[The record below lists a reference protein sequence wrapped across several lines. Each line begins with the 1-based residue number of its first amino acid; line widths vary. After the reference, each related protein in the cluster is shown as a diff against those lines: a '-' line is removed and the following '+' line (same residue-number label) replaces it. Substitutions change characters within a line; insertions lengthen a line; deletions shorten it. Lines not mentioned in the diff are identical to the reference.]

1 LFVAGT
7 VAEMASKT
15 KQAEEEENPFVP
27 PPVDLDKIPL
37 VDKDR
42 LIADTICTFDFSD
55 LQSWL
60 REVFLDQSD
69 EVGLWESNLP
79 LYMFPQVHHFP
90 EFALKCRAHYIP
102 EQKAII
108 SSLGDVLFF
117 ITPEDID
124 QMMQITRPDSVIPF
138 SLEVL
143 TELYQK
149 MTFPQRAQIFEL
161 FSPPSSPIPTTSP
174 PYPSSIF
181 SIKGN
186 QIISAVCALLGYFSD
201 QWVDEPILGFLSIF
215 SNDEQPTTQFD
226 YSTFLANNIHDQF
239 MNFPTEG
246 VFRYSSIL
254 AYMFLYFQ
262 AERFKFSMQKMDA
275 DGKPQPVTAWTSLL
289 KRNSAEYNFAEFI
302 DQFYHPVLG
311 MLTGVPEPRVNDEV
325 RRVLHLTENAK
336 TGDWYLYQNH
346 SEIRVYGCELAP
358 FKLPKYMPVRIF
370 ALEYIRQIMN
380 SDDIHFVSLKKK
392 QQLRLKGQIGSFICN
407 NRGAGDEADRLLRE
421 MKFMT
426 SFPWH
431 YDPHGIISEMRVKN
445 KNAPYV
451 HEPRPEIEKYA
462 NQTEWEPDTLED
474 VEPVVREEQQGPSTS
489 ALPATTPQVLKEKR
503 PRQES
508 SPPVT
513 EVSTEEFQI
522 HSKKPKTVSTVGTTV
537 EATTL
542 ITTVTTTGAKQFT
555 SSFGSS
561 QHKEVTVKSRD
572 SPLDTPPSGTGP
584 QLGIFEKYDLIKKR
598 NQSLTSSAYAQFQK
612 QSSTAQHRLLSAFDS
627 EKGRMH
633 MAYLHALVTDPKVM
647 SDYRRTTFEF
657 QAKDVHPADQM
668 DMHKQTGEMISH
680 TLARVSTSAAKYR
693 TALSNAQTQLKL
705 EKMSSFAKDNKIKTL
720 EELVLKIGY
729 DPANVQAA
737 EEMIKKKNADI
748 AALRKRLKL
757 PPTEDPQTKEIA
769 EREGEKDE
777 MMRLLMEQNAQLREM
792 EDEMEK
798 LLKEKEQMKTVEG
811 VTLSAIPIAG
821 SSTVAAT
828 VTVVPSATT
837 EQVPEG
843 TLDLAKSMERMNLQ
857 ESEISRLKKEV
868 ENLQELKTSF
878 QTSLSKEK
886 QVNEQMRKELQ
897 QLQKQT
903 LAGKTLAEV
912 KELVWTDIAKS
923 INEIWPMVQIMFE
936 QNELLERSKQAVEK
950 IRTELGDM
958 PAQANDIIR
967 FLNSKTREELEEL
980 KIEDRTET
988 ILEVKRVLTKRSL
1001 MLQLEEKIQVMDQ
1014 GVQRFFL
1021 KIDTLTRKGLP
1032 GMKVINDKLM
1042 TLPDYKKKLIEVS
1055 KDCAKFAGIQSNIT
1069 GRAFMEAL
1077 HLDIEIQHEIKHIFV
1092 VKPTFAKYTDMDE
1105 VYRRLL
1111 KVTVPTHIRWE
1122 ELCDLLD

>member
-15 KQAEEEENPFVP
+15 KQVEEEENPFVP

-42 LIADTICTFDFSD
+42 LIADTACSFDFSD

-90 EFALKCRAHYIP
+90 EFALKCRFHYVP
-102 EQKAII
+102 EQKAIV

-124 QMMQITRPDSVIPF
+124 QMMQVTRPDSAAQF
-138 SLEVL
+138 NLEVL
-143 TELYQK
+143 TELYQR

-215 SNDEQPTTQFD
+215 SNGEQPTTQFD
-226 YSTFLANNIHDQF
+226 YGTFLAKNIHDQF

-262 AERFKFSMQKMDA
+262 AEKFSFSMQKMDA

-311 MLTGVPEPRVNDEV
+311 MLAGVPEPRVNDEV
-325 RRVLHLTENAK
+325 RRVLHLSENTK

-370 ALEYIRQIMN
+370 SLEYIRQIMN

-421 MKFMT
+421 MKFTT

-508 SPPVT
+508 PPPVT
-513 EVSTEEFQI
+513 EVSMEEFQT
-522 HSKKPKTVSTVGTTV
+522 HSKKPKITSTIDTTV

-542 ITTVTTTGAKQFT
+542 TTTVTVTGDKQFT

-561 QHKEVTVKSRD
+561 QHKEVTVKTRD
-572 SPLDTPPSGTGP
+572 SPLDTPPSKTGP

-598 NQSLTSSAYAQFQK
+598 NQSLTSSTYAQFQK
-612 QSSTAQHRLLSAFDS
+612 QSSTAQHRLLSAFDT
-627 EKGRMH
+627 EKGKMH
-633 MAYLHALVTDPKVM
+633 MAYLHALIPDPKVI

-680 TLARVSTSAAKYR
+680 TLARVATSAAKYR
-693 TALSNAQTQLKL
+693 TTLSNAQTQLKL
-705 EKMSSFAKDNKIKTL
+705 EKMSSFAKDSKIKTL

-729 DPANVQAA
+729 DSTNVKAA

-748 AALRKRLKL
+748 AALRKQLKL
-757 PPTEDPQTKEIA
+757 PPTEDPQTKDIA

-777 MMRLLMEQNAQLREM
+777 MLRLLMEQSAQLKEM
-792 EDEMEK
+792 EAEMEK
-798 LLKEKEQMKTVEG
+798 LLQEKEQSKAGEG
-811 VTLSAIPIAG
+811 ITLSAIPIAG
-821 SSTVAAT
+821 LSATT
-828 VTVVPSATT
+828 VTTIPSATA
-837 EQVPEG
+837 EQRPEG
-843 TLDLAKSMERMNLQ
+843 TIDLAKSMERMNLQ
-857 ESEISRLKKEV
+857 ESEISRLKKEL

-878 QTSLSKEK
+878 QTSLSREK

-903 LAGKTLAEV
+903 LAGKTSAEV

-988 ILEVKRVLTKRSL
+988 ILEVKRVLTKRGL

-1021 KIDTLTRKGLP
+1021 KIDTLQRKGLP

-1042 TLPDYKKKLIEVS
+1042 VLPDYKKKLIEVS

-1069 GRAFMEAL
+1069 GRAFME
-1077 HLDIEIQHEIKHIFV
+1077 
-1092 VKPTFAKYTDMDE
+1092 
-1105 VYRRLL
+1105 
-1111 KVTVPTHIRWE
+1111 
-1122 ELCDLLD
+1122 

>member
-1 LFVAGT
+1 
-7 VAEMASKT
+7 MASKT
-15 KQAEEEENPFVP
+15 RPTEEEENPFVP
-27 PPVDLDKIPL
+27 PPVDLDQIHL

-42 LIADTICTFDFSD
+42 LIADTVCSFDFSD

-69 EVGLWESNLP
+69 EIGLWESNLP
-79 LYMFPQVHHFP
+79 LYLFPQVHHFP
-90 EFALKCRAHYIP
+90 EFALKCQAHYVL
-102 EQKAII
+102 EQKAVV

-124 QMMQITRPDSVIPF
+124 QMMQITRPESVTPF
-138 SLEVL
+138 TLEIL
-143 TELYQK
+143 TELYHK

-161 FSPPSSPIPTTSP
+161 FSPPSSPILTTNP

-201 QWVDEPILGFLSIF
+201 QWVDEPIMGFLSIF
-215 SNDEQPTTQFD
+215 SNDEHPTTQFD
-226 YSTFLANNIHDQF
+226 YSTFLANNIHEQF
-239 MNFPTEG
+239 MNFTTEG
-246 VFRYSSIL
+246 MFRYSSIL

-262 AERFKFSMQKMDA
+262 ADRFTFSMRKMDS

-289 KRNSAEYNFAEFI
+289 KQNSVEYDFTAFI
-302 DQFYHPVLG
+302 DQFYHPVVG
-311 MLTGVPEPRVNDEV
+311 MLSGVPEPRVNDEV
-325 RRVLHLTENAK
+325 RRVLHLSESAK

-358 FKLPKYMPVRIF
+358 YKLPRYMPVRVF
-370 ALEYIRQIMN
+370 ALEYIRQSMN
-380 SDDIHFVSLKKK
+380 SDDIHFVPFKKK
-392 QQLRLKGQIGSFICN
+392 KQLRLKAQIGPFICN
-407 NRGAGDEADRLLRE
+407 NRGAGDEAGKLLKE
-421 MKFMT
+421 MKFPT
-426 SFPWH
+426 SFVWH
-431 YDPHGIISEMRVKN
+431 YDPYGIISDMRLKN
-445 KNAPYV
+445 KTGPYA
-451 HEPRPEIEKYA
+451 HEPRPEIEKFA

-474 VEPVVREEQQGPSTS
+474 VEPVVRTEQQGPSTS
-489 ALPATTPQVLKEKR
+489 ALPASTPQTLKEKR

-522 HSKKPKTVSTVGTTV
+522 HSKKLKTSSTVGTTA
-537 EATTL
+537 EA
-542 ITTVTTTGAKQFT
+542 TTVTTTVTSTGTKQFT

-561 QHKEVTVKSRD
+561 QLKEVTVKTRD
-572 SPLDTPPSGTGP
+572 SPLDTPSSKTGP

-612 QSSTAQHRLLSAFDS
+612 QSSTAQHRLLSAFDT

-633 MAYLHALVTDPKVM
+633 MAYLHALVPDPKVI
-647 SDYRRTTFEF
+647 SDFKRTTFEF
-657 QAKDVHPADQM
+657 QAKDVHPEDQM

-680 TLARVSTSAAKYR
+680 TLARVATSASKCR
-693 TALSNAQTQLKL
+693 IALSNAQARLKL
-705 EKMSSFAKDNKIKTL
+705 EKMSSFAKDNRIKTL

-729 DPANVQAA
+729 DPANVKAA

-748 AALRKRLKL
+748 AALRKQLNL

-769 EREGEKDE
+769 EREGKKDE
-777 MMRLLMEQNAQLREM
+777 MLRLLMDQSAQLKEM
-792 EDEMEK
+792 EAEMEK

-811 VTLSAIPIAG
+811 ITLSAIPIAG
-821 SSTVAAT
+821 LSTGT
-828 VTVVPSATT
+828 VTAVPPATT
-837 EQVPEG
+837 EQVPGG
-843 TLDLAKSMERMNLQ
+843 TIDLAKSMERMNLQ
-857 ESEISRLKKEV
+857 ESEISRLKKEL
-868 ENLQELKTSF
+868 ENLQELKISF

-886 QVNEQMRKELQ
+886 KVNEQIRKELQ
-897 QLQKQT
+897 QLQRQT
-903 LAGKTLAEV
+903 LAGKALAEV
-912 KELVWTDIAKS
+912 KEIVWTDISKS

-936 QNELLERSKQAVEK
+936 QNELLEKSKQAVEK

-1014 GVQRFFL
+1014 GVQRFFH
-1021 KIDTLTRKGLP
+1021 KIDTLQRKGLP

-1042 TLPDYKKKLIEVS
+1042 MLPNYKKRLTEIS
-1055 KDCAKFAGIQSNIT
+1055 KDSSKFAGIQANIT

-1077 HLDIEIQHEIKHIFV
+1077 QLDIEIQHEIKHIFV
-1092 VKPTFAKYTDMDE
+1092 IKPTFAKYTDMDE
-1105 VYRRLL
+1105 VFRRLL
-1111 KVTVPTHIRWE
+1111 KVIVPNHIRWE
-1122 ELCDLLD
+1122 ELCNLLD